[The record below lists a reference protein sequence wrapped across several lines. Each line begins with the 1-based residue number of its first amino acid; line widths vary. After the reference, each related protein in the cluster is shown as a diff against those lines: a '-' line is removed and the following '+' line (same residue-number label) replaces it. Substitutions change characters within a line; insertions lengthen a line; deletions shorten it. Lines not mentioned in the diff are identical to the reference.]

1 MKSAEAFGVRG
12 LMMTLLAC
20 AAASSLDAA
29 TTTTWELNSW
39 QDLVRGRFDGVALDR
54 DGRLSLAP
62 EMTPVF
68 TSGQPAIWS
77 VAHAPDGSVYAGT
90 GNRGRVYRIAPDGT
104 SSVVWSADQPEV
116 FAVAVAPDG
125 RVYAASSP
133 DGKLARL
140 VGGKA
145 VDVFAPKAKYIWAV
159 AASPDG
165 SLFIGT
171 GGPGNVYRVD
181 PSGASEL
188 WYETGQAHVTS
199 LAFDRQGRLLAGT
212 EPNGI
217 LYRIGAKGKAFALYS
232 AGLPEIRTIVAGAD
246 GTVYAAAMG
255 GSIAARGPMQMPVS
269 IASGIAGTAASASV
283 TVTDTPTQ
291 AGPDVK
297 VAPKQAAPQQA
308 VQQVLPSLPMV
319 ETAGV
324 DKSAIYRINPDN
336 TVETIW
342 SSKEENI
349 YDLVVRPDDSLL
361 VTTDA
366 QGRIYRLL
374 KNGKP
379 ALIAQTGEGEG
390 TRLLATSAGL
400 LAATAETGR
409 LFRLSERKNATGAY
423 ESPVHDAGAVARW
436 GRVWWRDGGGHS
448 GGVTVETRTG
458 NSARPDNTWSDWQPL
473 RASADIQ
480 RIESPNARYIQWR
493 ATLGGEAT
501 MENIS
506 VSYLPQNSPPVIRSI
521 TVTTQAGAQSA
532 AQKAASAASTS
543 TAASFSVTVTD
554 TGEAAPQTSQG
565 TPTQTLSRAGNSQVQ
580 ISWQADDPEGDKL
593 VYSVWFRGEDESE
606 WKLLRAN
613 LFENTLLL
621 DNDAF
626 ADGRYLFRVLAS
638 DRPSNG
644 PDSAREAELVSSPV
658 LIDNTP
664 PMVTVT
670 GGRRSNDQA
679 DIDVEARDAAS
690 SLRRCEYSVDAG
702 PWMPVEAV
710 DGITDTPHAQFHI
723 HVLHL
728 SPGEHLVAIRVYDTA
743 GNAGLAKWV
752 AR

>member
-1 MKSAEAFGVRG
+1 MRT
-12 LMMTLLAC
+12 LLLAC
-20 AAASSLDAA
+20 AAALSLGAA

-77 VAHAPDGSVYAGT
+77 VALAPDGSLYAGT
-90 GNRGRVYRIAPDGT
+90 GNRGRVYRIAPDGA
-104 SSVVWSADQPEV
+104 SSVVWTADQPEV

-133 DGKLARL
+133 DGKLVRL
-140 VGGKA
+140 EHGKA
-145 VDVFAPKAKYIWAV
+145 ADVFAPKAKYIWAV

-165 SLFIGT
+165 SLFVGT
-171 GGPGNVYRVD
+171 GLPGNVYRVD

-188 WYETGQAHVTS
+188 WYETGQSHVTS

-217 LYRIGAKGKAFALYS
+217 LYRIGTKAKAFALYS
-232 AGLPEIRTIVAGAD
+232 AGLPEIRTIVAD
-246 GTVYAAAMG
+246 SEGTIYAAAMG
-255 GSIAARGPMQMPVS
+255 GSIATRGVMQMPVS
-269 IASGIAGTAASASV
+269 IASGIAGTAAASASV
-283 TVTDTPTQ
+283 TVTDTSAQ

-297 VAPKQAAPQQA
+297 VAAKQAAAPQA
-308 VQQVLPSLPMV
+308 VQQVLPSLPVV
-319 ETAGV
+319 ETPGV
-324 DKSAIYRINPDN
+324 DKSAVYRINPDN

-349 YDLVVRPDDSLL
+349 YDLVLRPDGSLL

-374 KNGKP
+374 KNGKA

-409 LFRLSERKNATGAY
+409 LFRLSERKKAAGVY

-436 GRVWWRDGGGHS
+436 GRIWWRDGGHS
-448 GGVTVETRTG
+448 GGVTFETRAG
-458 NSARPDNTWSDWQPL
+458 NSARPDDTWSDWQPL
-473 RASADIQ
+473 RASADVQ
-480 RIESPNARYIQWR
+480 RVESPNARYIQWR
-493 ATLGGEAT
+493 ATLGGDASL
-501 MENIS
+501 ENIS

-521 TVTTQAGAQSA
+521 VVSTQAGAPSS
-532 AQKAASAASTS
+532 AQKAASAAG
-543 TAASFSVTVTD
+543 TASNASFSVTVTD

-565 TPTQTLSRAGNSQVQ
+565 TPTQTLSRAGNSQIQ

-593 VYSVWFRGEDESE
+593 VYSVWFRAEDETE

-670 GGRRSNDQA
+670 AGRRSNDQA

-710 DGITDTPHAQFHI
+710 GGITDTPHAQFHI

-728 SPGEHLVAIRVYDTA
+728 SPGEHLVAIRVYDSA

>member
-1 MKSAEAFGVRG
+1 MRALV
-12 LMMTLLAC
+12 LAC
-20 AAASSLDAA
+20 AAALSLGAA

-77 VAHAPDGSVYAGT
+77 VAQGPDGSVYVGT
-90 GNRGRVYRIAPDGT
+90 GHRGRVYRIAPDGT
-104 SSVVWSADQPEV
+104 SSVMWTADQPEV
-116 FAVAVAPDG
+116 FAVSVAPDG
-125 RVYAASSP
+125 RVYAGSSP
-133 DGKLARL
+133 DGRL
-140 VGGKA
+140 VRLENGKA
-145 VDVFAPKAKYIWAV
+145 PDKAIDVFAPKAKYIWAV
-159 AASPDG
+159 TASPDG
-165 SLFIGT
+165 SLFVGT
-171 GGPGNVYRVD
+171 GVPGNIYRVD

-188 WYETGQAHVTS
+188 WYETGQAHVTA

-232 AGLPEIRTIVAGAD
+232 ATLPEIRTIVAGAD
-246 GTVYAAAMG
+246 GSIYAAAMG
-255 GSIAARGPMQMPVS
+255 GSVAARSVTQMPVS
-269 IASGIAGTAASASV
+269 IASGIAGTATSSTSV
-283 TVTDTPTQ
+283 TVTDSSAQ

-297 VAPKQAAPQQA
+297 VKPDAAKQAAPQQA
-308 VQQVLPSLPMV
+308 VQQVLPSLPVV

-324 DKSAIYRINPDN
+324 DKSAVYRINPDN
-336 TVETIW
+336 TVETLW
-342 SSKEENI
+342 TSKEENI

-409 LFRLSERKNATGAY
+409 LFRLSERKKATGAY

-436 GRVWWRDGGGHS
+436 GRVGWRDGGHS
-448 GGVTVETRTG
+448 SGVTFETRTG

-480 RIESPNARYIQWR
+480 RVQSPNARYIQWK

-501 MENIS
+501 LENIS
-506 VSYLPQNSPPVIRSI
+506 ISYLPQNTPPVIRSI
-521 TVTTQAGAQSA
+521 TVTTQSGAQSA

-543 TAASFSVTVTD
+543 TNASFSVTVTD
-554 TGEAAPQTSQG
+554 TGDAAPQTSQG
-565 TPTQTLSRAGNSQVQ
+565 TPTQTLSRAGNSQIQ
-580 ISWQADDPEGDKL
+580 ISWQADDPENDKL
-593 VYSVWFRGEDESE
+593 VYSVWFRGEDESA
-606 WKLLRAN
+606 WKLIRAN
-613 LFENTLLL
+613 VFENTLLL

-644 PDSAREAELVSSPV
+644 PGSAREAELVSSPV

-664 PMVTVT
+664 PTVAVT
-670 GGRRSNDQA
+670 GGRRSNDEA

-710 DGITDTPHAQFHI
+710 DGITDSPHAQFHI

>member
-1 MKSAEAFGVRG
+1 MKGACVVRG
-12 LMMTLLAC
+12 LRTCLLLAGV
-20 AAASSLDAA
+20 AALSLSAA

-54 DGRLSLAP
+54 DGRLTLAP

-77 VAHAPDGSVYAGT
+77 VAQAPDGSVYAGT

-125 RVYAASSP
+125 HVYAASSP
-133 DGKLARL
+133 DGKLVRL
-140 VGGKA
+140 DHDKA
-145 VDVFAPKAKYIWAV
+145 IDVFAPKAKYIWAV
-159 AASPDG
+159 AVGPDG
-165 SLFIGT
+165 SLFVGT

-188 WYETGQAHVTS
+188 WYETGQEHVTS
-199 LAFDRQGRLLAGT
+199 LAFDNQGRLLAGT

-217 LYRIGAKGKAFALYS
+217 IYRIGAKGKAFALYS
-232 AGLPEIRTIVAGAD
+232 AGLPEIRTIVAAAD
-246 GTVYAAAMG
+246 GTIYAAAMG
-255 GSIAARGPMQMPVS
+255 GSIAARGVSQMPIS
-269 IASGIAGTAASASV
+269 IASGIGGAAASATSV
-283 TVTDTPTQ
+283 TVTDSSSAQ

-297 VAPKQAAPQQA
+297 MAAKQAAPQQA
-308 VQQVLPSLPMV
+308 VQQVLPSLPVV
-319 ETAGV
+319 ETPGV
-324 DKSAIYRINPDN
+324 DKSAVYRINPDN

-374 KNGKP
+374 KNGKA

-390 TRLLATSAGL
+390 TRLLATPAGL

-409 LFRLSERKNATGAY
+409 LFRLTDQKKASGVY

-436 GRVWWRDGGGHS
+436 GRIACRDGGHPGD
-448 GGVTVETRTG
+448 VTFETRTG

-473 RASADIQ
+473 RAASGIQ
-480 RIESPNARYIQWR
+480 RVQSPNARYIQWR

-501 MENIS
+501 LENIS
-506 VSYLPQNSPPVIRSI
+506 VSYLPQNSPPVNRSI
-521 TVTTQAGAQSA
+521 LVTTLAGGQSS
-532 AQKAASAASTS
+532 AQKAAAASTS
-543 TAASFSVTVTD
+543 TNASFSVTVTD
-554 TGEAAPQTSQG
+554 TGDAAPQTSQG
-565 TPTQTLSRAGNSQVQ
+565 TPTQTLSRAGNSQIQ
-580 ISWQADDPEGDKL
+580 ISWQADDPDGDRL
-593 VYSVWFRGEDESE
+593 VYSIWFRGEDETD

-613 LFENTLLL
+613 IFENTLLL

-664 PMVTVT
+664 PMVAVT
-670 GGRRSNDQA
+670 GGRRSGNEA
-679 DIDVEARDAAS
+679 DIDVDASDAAS

-702 PWMPVEAV
+702 PWLPVEAV
-710 DGITDTPHAQFHI
+710 DGITDTPRAQFHI

-728 SPGEHLVAIRVYDTA
+728 SPGEHLVAIRVYDSA